1 MLSMRSHTHVAVCY
15 IEIQRYSFI
24 QALALETWSESVNF
38 PPQADPQT
46 PKGRPEAPKRPPRA
60 PKARP
65 ETPKGRPETP
75 KRRPKRHPGAPI
87 DAQRRPSDAIF
98 MFGVDTGTPY
108 RQTVR
113 QSGHQE
119 APRSAQ
125 TGNLAVI
132 DERVV
137 NFEADGNIS

>member
-1 MLSMRSHTHVAVCY
+1 MKSHTHVAVCY

-46 PKGRPEAPKRPPRA
+46 PKGRPEAPKRPPRM

-98 MFGVDTGTPY
+98 MFGVDNLTPY

-113 QSGHQE
+113 ESSHQE
-119 APRSAQ
+119 APKSAQ
-125 TGNLAVI
+125 RGKLAVI